1 MQLLAL
7 YHPLLFARKNPFE
20 SEKVEEI
27 GRVGGK
33 GKPTTTNLHFLFF
46 IILSY
51 LNFLSF
57 N

>member
-1 MQLLAL
+1 MELLAL
-7 YHPLLFARKNPFE
+7 YHPLLFGSKKPFA
-20 SEKVEEI
+20 SEKIEEI

-33 GKPTTTNLHFLFF
+33 GKPTTMNLHFLFL